1 MSIGVS
7 RAQGHVIPVA
17 HVRVR
22 KMKIAIVVLDGV
34 QALDI
39 AGALDVFY
47 EANRCLRETCQ
58 YQVSLVGERVG
69 HIACSNSM
77 QLCVPFDY
85 TAFQAPVD
93 VLLVTGR
100 PYLSNARPKRDF
112 LNWLR
117 DCAFQSKRIGSICSG
132 AFLLAHA
139 GVLNGREVT
148 VGWSDASALSRECP
162 LARIR
167 PDKVLVRDG
176 NLVSS
181 AGATAGWH
189 LCLSQV
195 AEDWGHELAARI
207 ATRLGMD
214 MDHEGRP
221 YIDPAARKNTFI
233 EKVQRYVTDHIADE
247 LSIEEL
253 ASAVSVSRRSFS
265 RLFAKHAQKTPSAF
279 VEELRVDAAR
289 KILGETDHPLKTIA
303 FKCGFHNATHMRMVF
318 LRRISATPMQCR
330 QQMRG
335 VQGVHGMPRHRDRA
349 EQSVDLEATA
359 YCAPGYA
366 PLLHDG
372 TGHDWAAFR
381 MRRLPPSQW

>member
-1 MSIGVS
+1 
-7 RAQGHVIPVA
+7 
-17 HVRVR
+17 
-22 KMKIAIVVLDGV
+22 MKIAIVVLDGV

-39 AGALDVFY
+39 AGALDVFS
-47 EANRCLRETCQ
+47 EANQCLRAACQ
-58 YQVSLVGERVG
+58 YQVSLVGERAG

-77 QLCVPFDY
+77 QLSVPFDY
-85 TAFQAPVD
+85 TAFQTSVD

-100 PYLSNARPKRDF
+100 PHLSNSRPKRDF
-112 LNWLR
+112 LEWLR
-117 DCAFQSKRIGSICSG
+117 DRAFQSKRIGSICNG

-148 VGWSDASALSRECP
+148 ASWADASSLAREFP
-162 LARIR
+162 LARVR
-167 PDKVLVRDG
+167 PDKVLIRDG

-195 AEDWGHELAARI
+195 ADDWGHAFAARI

-214 MDHEGRP
+214 MGHEGRP
-221 YIDPAARKNTFI
+221 YIDSAAGKNTLI
-233 EKVQRYVTDHIADE
+233 EKVQRYVTDHLADE

-253 ASAVSVSRRSFS
+253 ASAVAVSRRNFS
-265 RLFAKHAQKTPSAF
+265 RLFAKHAQMTPSAF

-289 KILGETDHPLKTIA
+289 KILGGTDDPLKTIA

-318 LRRISATPMQCR
+318 LRRINVTPMQCR

-335 VQGVHGMPRHRDRA
+335 VQSAYGMPRRIDRA
-349 EQSVDLEATA
+349 DQSVDLEATA
-359 YCAPGYA
+359 
-366 PLLHDG
+366 
-372 TGHDWAAFR
+372 
-381 MRRLPPSQW
+381 